1 MMTERTETMELIENF
16 LANGTEI
23 TFSILFIGLFIY
35 MIKTNDGRE
44 QRYQETIS
52 KLTTALNGYE
62 DLKEDVAYIRQKVG

>member
-1 MMTERTETMELIENF
+1 MEIIENMIV
-16 LANGTEI
+16 NGTEL

-44 QRYQETIS
+44 QRYQETINT
-52 KLTTALNGYE
+52 LTKALNGYE